1 MDCSTPGFPVLH
13 HLPELA
19 QTHVHQVG
27 DAIQPKTKVGLPFY
41 FPWFQVLPT
50 GSIQELPR
58 SIPETVHFHDESVQS
73 QNFPDSPAFI
83 WPVKTLAMLLQLIM
97 KAGNMLLW
105 LGLHLEVCSF
115 FPWLRG
121 HESYFFKIRLFRK
134 EYCSLAGCL
143 FNLDDG
149 LHFEKE
155 DKPSSWKNWVHVL
168 ISHTSVTLGVSIC
181 TGSSN
186 YTFLSVPLVPV
197 R

>member
-41 FPWFQVLPT
+41 FPCFQVLPT
-50 GSIQELPR
+50 GSIQELPG

-97 KAGNMLLW
+97 KAGNALLW
-105 LGLHLEVCSF
+105 LGLHLEVCSL

-121 HESYFFKIRLFRK
+121 RESYFFKIRLFRE
-134 EYCSLAGCL
+134 EYCSLAGSA
-143 FNLDDG
+143 F
-149 LHFEKE
+149 
-155 DKPSSWKNWVHVL
+155 S
-168 ISHTSVTLGVSIC
+168 TLMMVFILKRRANPHLGKTESM
-181 TGSSN
+181 
-186 YTFLSVPLVPV
+186 Y
-197 R
+197 